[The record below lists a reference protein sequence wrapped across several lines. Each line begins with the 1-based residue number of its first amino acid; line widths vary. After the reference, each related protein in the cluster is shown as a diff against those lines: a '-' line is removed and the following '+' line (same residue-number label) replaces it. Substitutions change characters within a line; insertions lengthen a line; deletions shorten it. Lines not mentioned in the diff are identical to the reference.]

1 MLPLVKGRRLV
12 VLTGAGISK
21 ESGLHTF
28 RDADGIWA
36 RYDIEEVAT
45 PEAFRRNP
53 ALVQEFYNA
62 RRRGLRSEGIRPNPA
77 HEALARLQAAWPGEL
92 LLVTQNIDDLHER
105 AGSRDVLHM
114 HGELLKVRC
123 GRSGSIHPWTRD
135 VLPADTCP
143 CCGQTGTLRPHVVWF
158 GEIPIGLDRIA
169 RALGR
174 CDLFV
179 AIGTSGQVYPAAGFV
194 EEAKWRGGARA
205 VILNL
210 EPTDHSPLFDERI
223 LGPAT
228 ETVPAFVER
237 LLAEAPGPDSSRDP
251 AGT

>member
-1 MLPLVKGRRLV
+1 MLPVVKGGRLV

-21 ESGLHTF
+21 ESGLSTF
-28 RDADGIWA
+28 RDPDGIWA
-36 RYDIEEVAT
+36 QYDMEEVAT

-53 ALVQEFYNA
+53 ALVQGFYNA
-62 RRRGLRSEGIRPNPA
+62 RRRGLLAEEIRPNPA
-77 HEALARLQAAWPGEL
+77 HEAIAKLEASWPGDF

-105 AGSRDVLHM
+105 AGSREVLHM

-123 GRSGSIHPWTRD
+123 SRSGSIHAWTRD
-135 VLPADTCP
+135 VLPEDECP
-143 CCGQTGTLRPHVVWF
+143 CCGEKGTLRPHVVWF
-158 GEIPIGLDRIA
+158 GEIPMGLDRIA

-210 EPTDHSPLFDERI
+210 EPTDHSPIFDERI
-223 LGPAT
+223 FGPASQ
-228 ETVPAFVER
+228 TVPEFVER
-237 LLAEAPGPDSSRDP
+237 LLA
-251 AGT
+251 AGGAGARA